1 MSATLG
7 FVATLAEMEQFYR
20 GDKAGQIIELMNK
33 TNDIMDDVPWM
44 EANQSDGHLTRIR
57 TGLPAVYW
65 RRLYQGTPPA
75 KSQWSQVKEGCGI
88 LEAIMELDVE
98 EIRLYGDRD
107 RSFRMSEG
115 IAFAEA
121 MRQKV
126 ARTLFYG
133 DSNRNPD
140 EFNGL
145 AMRYPA
151 SDAEN
156 VLDAGGRDG
165 GCTSLW
171 LVSWGPQSVHGIYPK
186 GSRGG
191 LSHED
196 LKTYMAQDGNGRKY
210 QVTGDKYNWRC
221 GLAVRD
227 WRGVVRI
234 ANVPVAAL
242 GKRKGEE
249 GFVDLQKLTIEAK
262 NRAGAAAL
270 RRILRCQGRARAARP
285 PRAPVRCHR
294 LGRGVHLGAHD
305 RGKGCPA
312 APAAA
317 GIPAPGTIPRGMA
330 PPGHAGPSPVLPRAR
345 GNAFR
350 RRLRPVRTTVIRSP
364 MHFSGNKESSWPS
377 STVIA
382 SFSKAPS
389 PPKAPARPCPS
400 RPCVCPAAWNPCRCA
415 FP

>member
-7 FVATLAEMEQFYR
+7 FVASLAEMEQFYR

-156 VLDAGGRDG
+156 VLDAGGRDD

-210 QVTGDKYNWRC
+210 QVTGDKY
-221 GLAVRD
+221 
-227 WRGVVRI
+227 
-234 ANVPVAAL
+234 
-242 GKRKGEE
+242 
-249 GFVDLQKLTIEAK
+249 
-262 NRAGAAAL
+262 
-270 RRILRCQGRARAARP
+270 
-285 PRAPVRCHR
+285 
-294 LGRGVHLGAHD
+294 
-305 RGKGCPA
+305 
-312 APAAA
+312 
-317 GIPAPGTIPRGMA
+317 
-330 PPGHAGPSPVLPRAR
+330 VL
-345 GNAFR
+345 
-350 RRLRPVRTTVIRSP
+350 
-364 MHFSGNKESSWPS
+364 
-377 STVIA
+377 STM
-382 SFSKAPS
+382 ST
-389 PPKAPARPCPS
+389 CL
-400 RPCVCPAAWNPCRCA
+400 
-415 FP
+415 

>member
-196 LKTYMAQDGNGRKY
+196 LKTYMAQDENGRKY

-262 NRAGAAAL
+262 NRMPQHLRQKAVWYANADVLTALELQNSDAGQVQLHYGEFFDAKAVPVLHGRPVRQCDAIASDEASIESRALPRGDRPELPLLPGCRDITARSPGGCAVRAAAL
-270 RRILRCQGRARAARP
+270 PFLRL
-285 PRAPVRCHR
+285 HR
-294 LGRGVHLGAHD
+294 V
-305 RGKGCPA
+305 P
-312 APAAA
+312 
-317 GIPAPGTIPRGMA
+317 A
-330 PPGHAGPSPVLPRAR
+330 PPGC
-345 GNAFR
+345 
-350 RRLRPVRTTVIRSP
+350 
-364 MHFSGNKESSWPS
+364 
-377 STVIA
+377 
-382 SFSKAPS
+382 
-389 PPKAPARPCPS
+389 PPL
-400 RPCVCPAAWNPCRCA
+400 
-415 FP
+415 

>member
-107 RSFRMSEG
+107 RFFRMSEG

-171 LVSWGPQSVHGIYPK
+171 LVFRARHLSQGQPRRPFPRGPQDLHG
-186 GSRGG
+186 
-191 LSHED
+191 
-196 LKTYMAQDGNGRKY
+196 TGRERP
-210 QVTGDKYNWRC
+210 QISGHGRQIQ
-221 GLAVRD
+221 L
-227 WRGVVRI
+227 
-234 ANVPVAAL
+234 
-242 GKRKGEE
+242 
-249 GFVDLQKLTIEAK
+249 
-262 NRAGAAAL
+262 AL
-270 RRILRCQGRARAARP
+270 RSGRARLAR
-285 PRAPVRCHR
+285 
-294 LGRGVHLGAHD
+294 GGAH
-305 RGKGCPA
+305 RQ
-312 APAAA
+312 
-317 GIPAPGTIPRGMA
+317 
-330 PPGHAGPSPVLPRAR
+330 RAR
-345 GNAFR
+345 GRAGQAQGRGRFR
-350 RRLRPVRTTVIRSP
+350 
-364 MHFSGNKESSWPS
+364 
-377 STVIA
+377 
-382 SFSKAPS
+382 
-389 PPKAPARPCPS
+389 
-400 RPCVCPAAWNPCRCA
+400 
-415 FP
+415 

>member
-1 MSATLG
+1 MAYMKGL
-7 FVATLAEMEQFYR
+7 VATLAELEDFYKGQPA
-20 GDKAGQIIELMNK
+20 GDILELMNQ
-33 TNDIMDDVPWM
+33 TNDILSDVQFM
-44 EANQSDGHLTRIR
+44 ESNQSDGHLTRIR
-57 TGLPAVYW
+57 TGLPEVYW
-65 RRLYQGTPPA
+65 RRLYRGTPPS
-75 KSQWSQVKEGCGI
+75 KSQWAQVKEATGM
-88 LEAIMELDVE
+88 LEARMELDVKE
-98 EIRLYGDRD
+98 LELYGDKARA
-107 RSFRMSEG
+107 FRLSEG
-115 IAFAEA
+115 KAFAEA

-196 LKTYMAQDGNGRKY
+196 LKTYMAQDENGRKY

-221 GLAVRD
+221 GLAIRD

-262 NRAGAAAL
+262 NRMPQHLRQKAVWYANADVLTALELQNSDAGQVQLHYGEFFDAKA
-270 RRILRCQGRARAARP
+270 
-285 PRAPVRCHR
+285 V
-294 LGRGVHLGAHD
+294 
-305 RGKGCPA
+305 
-312 APAAA
+312 
-317 GIPAPGTIPRGMA
+317 
-330 PPGHAGPSPVLPRAR
+330 PVLH
-345 GNAFR
+345 G
-350 RRLRPVRTTVIRSP
+350 RPVRQCDA
-364 MHFSGNKESSWPS
+364 
-377 STVIA
+377 IA
-382 SFSKAPS
+382 SDEASI
-389 PPKAPARPCPS
+389 
-400 RPCVCPAAWNPCRCA
+400 
-415 FP
+415 

>member
-262 NRAGAAAL
+262 NRMPQHL
-270 RRILRCQGRARAARP
+270 RRKAVWYANADVLTALELQNSDAGQVQLHYGEFFDARA
-285 PRAPVRCHR
+285 V
-294 LGRGVHLGAHD
+294 
-305 RGKGCPA
+305 
-312 APAAA
+312 
-317 GIPAPGTIPRGMA
+317 
-330 PPGHAGPSPVLPRAR
+330 PVLH
-345 GNAFR
+345 G
-350 RRLRPVRTTVIRSP
+350 RPVRQCDA
-364 MHFSGNKESSWPS
+364 
-377 STVIA
+377 IA
-382 SFSKAPS
+382 SDEASI
-389 PPKAPARPCPS
+389 
-400 RPCVCPAAWNPCRCA
+400 
-415 FP
+415 